1 MNKMKRFMS
10 CLLLGCMATSTVSFG
25 AVAADEQPTITVDE
39 SVQQDVILDELDT
52 NLVPVQVTYYNEI
65 EEVLQMRE
73 ATPQELHK
81 MGISQEKANEIAE
94 LDIESAYYERAQLP
108 ESQLRAYGYT
118 DEQIAVLKAYDGS
131 KITSDSPVVAAA
143 ASCTGSASKVSAST
157 SKIAFKYTWTWSS
170 APVFMRTDKAA
181 VKWKAYNSNS
191 VEIDVNC
198 SRSTTVSYYWLSLGS
213 YNSAKNPTTSLINMN
228 EGCSADI
235 VMQYAKENN
244 GNADSIWAKK
254 GTTTVTLTKSSTNIS
269 YIKFSGSYA
278 HARMVC
284 NPGISV
290 EGDGISISFAPAENL
305 ATHATVNKKLTS
317 SGTLS
322 NL

>member
-10 CLLLGCMATSTVSFG
+10 CLLLGCMATSTVSFA
-25 AVAADEQPTITVDE
+25 AVATDEQSTIAVEE
-39 SVQQDVILDELDT
+39 SVQQDAILDELDT

-81 MGISQEKANEIAE
+81 MGISQEEANEIAE

-181 VKWKAYNSNS
+181 VKWKAYNANS
-191 VEIDVNC
+191 VAMDVNC
-198 SRSTTVSYYWLSLGS
+198 NMSTTVNYYWLSSGN
-213 YNSAKNPTTSLINMN
+213 YNSDKKLSTSLINMN
-228 EGCSADI
+228 EGCSTD
-235 VMQYAKENN
+235 VTMQYAKENN

-254 GTTTVTLTKSSTNIS
+254 GTTTVTLTKSSANIS

-278 HARMVC
+278 HARITI
-284 NPGISV
+284 NGGISV
-290 EGDGISISFAPAENL
+290 SGDGISISFQPIGSIT
-305 ATHATVNKKLTS
+305 THATVNKKLTS